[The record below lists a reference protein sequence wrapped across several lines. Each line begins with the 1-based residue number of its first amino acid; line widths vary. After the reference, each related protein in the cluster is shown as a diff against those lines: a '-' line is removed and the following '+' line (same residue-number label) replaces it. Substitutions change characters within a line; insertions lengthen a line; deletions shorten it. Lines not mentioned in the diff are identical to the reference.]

1 MRGMFSQAS
10 LFDQNLSD
18 WDVSKVIYFDDE
30 PFMKGFL
37 EVASLSVENY
47 DALLIGWSQ
56 LGLVNDLTF
65 NTGNS
70 QFSSSAEEA
79 RQVIIDEYNW
89 IIIDGGKALTV
100 SIEDESEFP
109 ENISLK
115 QNYPNPFNPTT
126 NIQFALPEAGA
137 VTPEV
142 YNMLGQRVA
151 LLVDELK
158 SAGLH

>member
-37 EVASLSVENY
+37 EDASLSVENY

-65 NTGNS
+65 NAGNS
-70 QFSSSAEEA
+70 LFSLSAEEA

-89 IIIDGGKALTV
+89 TIIDGGKALTV
-100 SIEDESEFP
+100 SIEDESEIP

-151 LLVDELK
+151 LLVDEIK